1 VLRAEPRSQ
10 RLAVQLLRVVIGP
23 RSEALDV
30 EFAVTAVT
38 EDQRAGT
45 EVLPTR
51 VAASTVPTAAGL
63 AEPLSRR
70 QVLEPQACEME
81 GGGTGIA
88 AEEVAAI
95 EADSAQVLGDV
106 DVMVMRSV

>member
-1 VLRAEPRSQ
+1 
-10 RLAVQLLRVVIGP
+10 
-23 RSEALDV
+23 
-30 EFAVTAVT
+30 
-38 EDQRAGT
+38 
-45 EVLPTR
+45 
-51 VAASTVPTAAGL
+51 
-63 AEPLSRR
+63 
-70 QVLEPQACEME
+70 ME